1 MTSVTKIEIVDLK
14 QDKKVYLAIEPLDTV
29 EYMILKDLIE
39 SKNVEVSVYEWSDFD
54 LKTILKTKK
63 PDMYD
68 VLESK
73 DYSDYLDLVKG
84 LRADWVL
91 TEGEYNYMRK
101 VLR

>member
-14 QDKKVYLAIEPLDTV
+14 QDKKVYLAVEPLDTV
-29 EYMILKDLIE
+29 EYMLLKDLIE
-39 SKNVEVSVYEWSDFD
+39 SKNVRISVYEWSNLD

-73 DYSDYLDLVKG
+73 DYLDYLNLVKG
-84 LRADWVL
+84 LRTDWIL
-91 TEGEYNYMRK
+91 TEDEYNYVRK